1 LSDASAD
8 DKFECAVDATHLR
21 SSFIYLANA
30 VNDLRGNWSTL
41 ALVLAPLV
49 LLASLCLLPDALNLQ
64 YRVAEA
70 LQPPNSQN
78 VMYETDYVPAQT
90 PYAPPHNVP
99 ASRQPYPA
107 WLTTTLDIAVIVLT
121 IAVNLLVL
129 CMLARIR
136 AHERASTV
144 PGEAFAIYRQAVGLV
159 PGFAWIALLQ
169 AIAPILAL
177 AFLAF
182 NFNPEDPAIYLVFG
196 FVRAVVVAAAVV
208 VYLWLYFAEYA
219 LVFDHK
225 HSFHALLYSRDLMRK
240 RFFRVSVRIVV
251 FLAVWSGFNS
261 WAALVFVAVSR
272 LMGPV
277 VVVTGLVAITIFLL
291 DLISVS
297 VSFATA
303 AFFMAAGL
311 RLYQD
316 LNGSAV
322 AEVALASPAAALPPT
337 APLSSAS

>member
-8 DKFECAVDATHLR
+8 DKFECAVEPNRMR

-30 VNDLRGNWSTL
+30 VADLRGNWSTL

-49 LLASLCLLPDALNLQ
+49 VIASLCLLPDALNLQ
-64 YRVAEA
+64 YRVAQA
-70 LQPPNSQN
+70 LEPSNSQN
-78 VMYETDYVPAQT
+78 VMNVEVAPAQT
-90 PYAPPHNVP
+90 PYAPPRNTP
-99 ASRQPYPA
+99 ASRQPYPS
-107 WLTTTLDIAVIVLT
+107 WLTTTLDVVVIVLT

-129 CMLARIR
+129 CTLVRIR
-136 AHERASTV
+136 AHQRAPTV
-144 PGEAFAIYRQAVGLV
+144 VGEAFAIYRKAVALA

-177 AFLAF
+177 GFLTI
-182 NFNPEDPAIYLVFG
+182 NFNPQDAAVYLVFG
-196 FVRAVVVAAAVV
+196 FGRTLIVAAAAV

-219 LVFDHK
+219 LVFDAK

-240 RFFRVSVRIVV
+240 RFFRVSTRIVV
-251 FLAVWSGFNS
+251 FLAVWSGYNS
-261 WAALVFVAVSR
+261 WAALAFVAVSR

-277 VVVTGLVAITIFLL
+277 AVVTGLIAITILML
-291 DLISVS
+291 DLISVA

-303 AFFMAAGL
+303 AFFIAAGL

-316 LNGSAV
+316 LNGLAA
-322 AEVALASPAAALPPT
+322 AEAALPARAELQPT
-337 APLSSAS
+337 APLSGAS

>member
-1 LSDASAD
+1 M
-8 DKFECAVDATHLR
+8 ETTRLR

-30 VNDLRGNWSTL
+30 VTDLRGNWSTL

-49 LLASLCLLPDALNLQ
+49 LMASLCLLPDALNLQ
-64 YRVAEA
+64 YKVAEA

-78 VMYETDYVPAQT
+78 VSYQIGYVPAQT
-90 PYAPPHNVP
+90 PYAPPRNVP
-99 ASRQPYPA
+99 PSRQPYPL

-121 IAVNLLVL
+121 VAVNLLVL

-136 AHERASTV
+136 AHERAPTV
-144 PGEAFAIYRQAVGLV
+144 FSETFAIYRRAAALV

-177 AFLAF
+177 AFLAV
-182 NFNPEDPAIYLVFG
+182 NFNLEDPAIYLMFG
-196 FVRAVVVAAAVV
+196 FVRAVVVAAAAV

-240 RFFRVSVRIVV
+240 RFFRVSLRIVV
-251 FLAVWSGFNS
+251 FLAVWSGYNS
-261 WAALVFVAVSR
+261 WAALAFVAVSR

-303 AFFMAAGL
+303 AFFIAAGL

-316 LNGSAV
+316 LNGAAAA
-322 AEVALASPAAALPPT
+322 AEPALASPAAALPPT

>member
-1 LSDASAD
+1 V
-8 DKFECAVDATHLR
+8 ENNNRMR

-49 LLASLCLLPDALNLQ
+49 LTASLCLLPDALNLQ
-64 YRVAEA
+64 YRVAQA
-70 LQPPNSQN
+70 LEPPNSQA
-78 VMYETDYVPAQT
+78 VMYVGYRTVQT

-99 ASRQPYPA
+99 PSRAPYPG
-107 WLTTTLDIAVIVLT
+107 WLTNTLDVSVLLLGIV
-121 IAVNLLVL
+121 AGLLVL
-129 CMLARIR
+129 CMLARSR
-136 AHERASTV
+136 ARERASTV
-144 PGEAFAIYRQAVGLV
+144 LGETFATYRKAIKLA

-177 AFLAF
+177 LFLTI
-182 NFNPEDPAIYLVFG
+182 NFNPQDPAVYMVWG
-196 FVRAVVVAAAVV
+196 FVRTSIVAAAAV

-219 LVFDHK
+219 LVFDGK

-240 RFFRVSVRIVV
+240 RFFRVSTRIVV
-251 FLAVWSGFNS
+251 FLAVWSGYNS
-261 WAALVFVAVSR
+261 WAAVAFVAVSR

-277 VVVTGLVAITIFLL
+277 AVVTGLIAITILLL
-291 DLISVS
+291 DLISVG

-303 AFFMAAGL
+303 AFFIAAGL

-316 LNGSAV
+316 LNGLTAIEAV
-322 AEVALASPAAALPPT
+322 AASQAELQAT
-337 APLSSAS
+337 APLSGAS

>member
-1 LSDASAD
+1 M
-8 DKFECAVDATHLR
+8 ETTRLR

-49 LLASLCLLPDALNLQ
+49 LIASLCLLPDALNLQ
-64 YRVAEA
+64 YRVAQA
-70 LQPPNSQN
+70 LEPPSTQN
-78 VMYETDYVPAQT
+78 VMNVGYAPAQT
-90 PYAPPHNVP
+90 PYAPPRTVP
-99 ASRQPYPA
+99 ASRQPYPS

-136 AHERASTV
+136 AQERAPTV
-144 PGEAFAIYRQAVGLV
+144 LGEAFAIYRKAAALL

-177 AFLAF
+177 AFLAI
-182 NFNPEDPAIYLVFG
+182 NFNLEDPVFYLAFG
-196 FVRAVVVAAAVV
+196 SVRAVVVAAAVV

-219 LVFDHK
+219 LVFDRK

-240 RFFRVSVRIVV
+240 RFFRVSVRIAV
-251 FLAVWSGFNS
+251 FLAVWSGYTS

-277 VVVTGLVAITIFLL
+277 VVVTGLVALTIFLL

-303 AFFMAAGL
+303 AFFIAAGL

-316 LNGSAV
+316 LTGSAA
-322 AEVALASPAAALPPT
+322 AEPALASPAAALPPT
-337 APLSSAS
+337 APFSSAS